1 MSNKGIHPGTP
12 KVSAALEDLWR
23 AARTAEAS
31 SSASTALRPCLR
43 PVVDEAHAAGL
54 HAEQLLAM
62 MKESWRSRPVPPGE
76 HRELARKQLD
86 GIITLCIKEFYG
98 ER

>member
-1 MSNKGIHPGTP
+1 MSENRITPGIP
-12 KVSAALEDLWR
+12 KVSAALNDLWQ

-31 SSASTALRPCLR
+31 SSTGSALRPRLR

-54 HAEQLLAM
+54 HAEQLLSL
-62 MKESWRSRPVPPGE
+62 MKESWRSRPVPRGE
-76 HRELARKQLD
+76 NRELARAQLD

-98 ER
+98 EQ